1 MPEAYRTRIRPRWSD
16 QDLNGHVNHAAVVTL
31 LEESRIQWRATLP
44 GSRSAGAT
52 PTVVAAL
59 ELNYRRPVHHGE
71 DLDVELT
78 VSRIGTSS
86 FSLAFSGAQ
95 NGAVAVDGRTVIVS
109 VWPETGTARPLAEHE
124 RRWLA
129 QYQPTQ
135 SSTEPRQPLI
145 PDDTPLE
152 LTQ

>member
-1 MPEAYRTRIRPRWSD
+1 MPEPYRTCISPRWSD

-31 LEESRIQWRATLP
+31 LEESRIKWRAEMP
-44 GSRSAGAT
+44 GSHAAGAT

-59 ELNYRRPVHHGE
+59 ELNYRRPVRHGVE
-71 DLDVELT
+71 LDVELA

-86 FSLAFSGAQ
+86 FTLEFSGAQ
-95 NGAVAVDGRTVIVS
+95 NGTLAVEGRTVLVS
-109 VWPETGTARPLAEHE
+109 TSPETGKGRPLAEPE

-129 QYQPTQ
+129 QFQPTPAPTEAREPQ
-135 SSTEPRQPLI
+135 SPHR
-145 PDDTPLE
+145 TPME